1 MYSVI
6 ASEVAYLRDK
16 ELGFVHDA
24 DVIVALRSTL
34 NQTMTCYVTSGP
46 VHAMHLLR
54 HLAAHVQYYFD
65 ENRFAQQTRPHAEQ
79 ACFGAWL
86 IILDKLVRNCE
97 ESVVRGA
104 VGEVRSHFM
113 TILSVV
119 LGAMEQHGGE
129 KRQGYEDGVAKGV
142 TR

>member
-6 ASEVAYLRDK
+6 ASEVEYLRDN
-16 ELGFVHDA
+16 ELGFVYDA

-34 NQTMTCYVTSGP
+34 NQTIHCYVTSGE

-65 ENRFAQQTRPHAEQ
+65 ENRFAQNQRPHPEQ
-79 ACFGAWL
+79 SCFGAWL
-86 IILDKLVRNCE
+86 LILDKLVRNCE
-97 ESVVRGA
+97 ESVIRGA
-104 VGEVRSHFM
+104 VGDVRSHFM

-119 LGAMEQHGGE
+119 LGAMQQHGAAQ
-129 KRQGYEDGVAKGV
+129 RQGYEV
-142 TR
+142 